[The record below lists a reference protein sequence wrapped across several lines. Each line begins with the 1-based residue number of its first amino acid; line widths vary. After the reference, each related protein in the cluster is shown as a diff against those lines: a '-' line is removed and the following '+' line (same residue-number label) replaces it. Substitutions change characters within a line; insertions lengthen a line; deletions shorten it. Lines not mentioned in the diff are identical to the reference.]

1 MGQQDDLHIHGVFG
15 LSVRVLSLAD
25 VLAGVRQ
32 DGFVD
37 AVLAADHG
45 RPSRVEDPAD
55 LGLRD
60 SVCVAEQSQ
69 AVAVED
75 DQLGRA
81 LAGDDGRVDDHSERD
96 GVVGGIQCCG
106 SLKKYTLRNI
116 LRILEERF
124 YVYAFFYLLNACSLI
139 RMIFL

>member
-1 MGQQDDLHIHGVFG
+1 MGQQDDLHIHGVLG
-15 LSVRVLSLAD
+15 LSVRVLGLAD

-32 DGFVD
+32 DGLVD
-37 AVLAADHG
+37 AVFAADHV
-45 RPSRVEDPAD
+45 RPGLVEDPAD

-60 SVCVAEQSQ
+60 AVCVAEQSQ

-106 SLKKYTLRNI
+106 SLKN
-116 LRILEERF
+116 
-124 YVYAFFYLLNACSLI
+124 
-139 RMIFL
+139 FL